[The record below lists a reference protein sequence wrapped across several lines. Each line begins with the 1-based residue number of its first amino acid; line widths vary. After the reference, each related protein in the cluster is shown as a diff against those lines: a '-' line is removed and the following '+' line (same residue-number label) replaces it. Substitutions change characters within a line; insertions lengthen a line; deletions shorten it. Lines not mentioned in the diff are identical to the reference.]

1 MKSAD
6 VDQNGKIDEDEFVA
20 FVLDKQYRSAKGDWK
35 KLAFKNILPF
45 HYQHLGISGI
55 FVD

>member
-6 VDQNGKIDEDEFVA
+6 IDQNGKVDEDEFVA

-45 HYQHLGISGI
+45 HYQHLGNLHQL
-55 FVD
+55 V